1 MHLKGKVALVTGA
14 AQGIGKAFVQVL
26 LERGCKVALV
36 DINVEVGKAS
46 KEGFDKQFDEQMTIF
61 IPCDV
66 SKEEE
71 LKETFKKTVQHFGKL
86 DIVVNNAG
94 VNNEKNWEITV
105 QINLTQGNS
114 VGECLGIRIQFLLA
128 ASAEMSVIRGTYL
141 GLDYMKKENGGTGG
155 VIVNVASLA
164 DQVNASWR
172 LNGIYSFQDEVVDEA
187 EGLMPAA
194 HQPVYSASKHGVVGF
209 TRSIAM
215 AATAGNY
222 DVRIN
227 TICPGFVNT
236 PILQSVDKEENMGQY
251 SVYKEEIKEMMKFY
265 GILE

>member
-105 QINLTQGNS
+105 QINL
-114 VGECLGIRIQFLLA
+114 
-128 ASAEMSVIRGTYL
+128 MSVIRGTYL

-164 DQVNASWR
+164 
-172 LNGIYSFQDEVVDEA
+172 
-187 EGLMPAA
+187 GLMPAA

-265 GILE
+265 GILDPSLIAEGLIKILEDDTLNGEVMKITTNEGIHFHKYVPPPFQAKHL

>member
-71 LKETFKKTVQHFGKL
+71 LK
-86 DIVVNNAG
+86 
-94 VNNEKNWEITV
+94 
-105 QINLTQGNS
+105 
-114 VGECLGIRIQFLLA
+114 
-128 ASAEMSVIRGTYL
+128 
-141 GLDYMKKENGGTGG
+141 
-155 VIVNVASLA
+155 
-164 DQVNASWR
+164 
-172 LNGIYSFQDEVVDEA
+172 
-187 EGLMPAA
+187 GLMPAA

-265 GILE
+265 GILDPSLIAEGLIKILEDDTLNGEVMKITTNEGIHFHKYVPPPFQAKHL